1 MSIRH
6 VKYPSK
12 SFNYN
17 CQKIHGPSRD
27 ETLLEIRIISQ
38 CDHLLHQE
46 KILGHQFL
54 TGMSIPV
61 KN

>member
-1 MSIRH
+1 MLNILVNLSTTT
-6 VKYPSK
+6 VKRY
-12 SFNYN
+12 
-17 CQKIHGPSRD
+17 HGPSRD